1 MEVSAMMARCL
12 GIAFITLSLLSSG
25 CCCMP
30 CGPCGQP
37 ACCFCLPRLPK
48 PIVWNG
54 CNNDC
59 GPGPCESCADRCG
72 GCQTCGIF
80 GHGGLLPALRGN
92 MICGRGCS
100 DIYINEWISDP
111 PDCCDPCDKCY
122 GEFTGPHGYCC
133 QGPFQ
138 RILSAMHGYR
148 YCPAPNCGP
157 WRPIFGHCGCGPA
170 YGTHCGGEM
179 GCSTCAGGAPQ
190 GGEIYYDEQPG
201 QAVPRPTPS
210 TTRSMQSP
218 PKPTATEETSVL
230 EENWNAP
237 RAKPQPGRPVH
248 TAPLPQNQISG
259 RYPAGQQSQ
268 QLTPAQLAA
277 RRAAQKRAEAAGVR
291 SASYQR

>member
-1 MEVSAMMARCL
+1 MEVSAMMARWL
-12 GIAFITLSLLSSG
+12 GIALVALSLFGSG

-48 PIVWNG
+48 PILWNG
-54 CNNDC
+54 CCNDC

-92 MICGRGCS
+92 MICGKGCS

-122 GEFTGPHGYCC
+122 GEFTGPHGFCC

-170 YGTHCGGEM
+170 YGTHCGGDI

-190 GGEIYYDEQPG
+190 GGEVYYDEQPG
-201 QAVPRPTPS
+201 NTAPRPTPS
-210 TTRSMQSP
+210 TTRSTQSP
-218 PKPTATEETSVL
+218 PKPTPTATEETSIM
-230 EENWNAP
+230 EENRAP
-237 RAKPQPGRPVH
+237 RAMPQPGRPVH
-248 TAPLPQNQISG
+248 
-259 RYPAGQQSQ
+259 
-268 QLTPAQLAA
+268 
-277 RRAAQKRAEAAGVR
+277 
-291 SASYQR
+291 